1 MMLTTQ
7 SELTTS
13 PISEARQAMT
23 TQQIDKKWWHD
34 AVVYQIYPRSFMDAN
49 NDGMG
54 DLAGIINKLDYL
66 QQLGINVI
74 WLSPVFKSPMD
85 DNGYDISDYQ
95 DIASEFG
102 TLEEMDQL
110 IAEARITSY
119 NVCYTKLL
127 RIA

>member
-1 MMLTTQ
+1 
-7 SELTTS
+7 
-13 PISEARQAMT
+13 MT

-95 DIASEFG
+95 DIAPEFG
-102 TLEEMDQL
+102 TLEEMDRL
-110 IAEARITSY
+110 IR
-119 NVCYTKLL
+119 NNFV
-127 RIA
+127 